1 MSLLWGTVVAVFV
14 IIWIITVV
22 DVVHRRVALAPAA
35 AWLVFVAVL
44 PVIGAAVYWGTR
56 KTSPEDLQRT
66 VDARRELRRNSPY
79 DPT

>member
-1 MSLLWGTVVAVFV
+1 MTVFWAVVGLVLV

-22 DVVHRRVALAPAA
+22 DIVHRRAGLAPMA
-35 AWLVFVAVL
+35 AWIMFVLIV

-56 KTSPEDLQRT
+56 KTTPEDLQRSADT
-66 VDARRELRRNSPY
+66 QRELRRNSPY